1 MSTFPTNPAL
11 DRRSQRTR
19 DALRGALVDLIAE
32 RGWDDITVQDVCDHA
47 NIGRSTFYSH
57 YTGKDALLVGG
68 LEDLQAGL
76 QRQAQARAASAA
88 GADAVTGFGFVLGL
102 IEHAHEQRKIFRGL
116 IGRRSGH
123 VVHQRFREMVLRLV
137 HDELPQSAQGA
148 LPRDAAARWLSAAF
162 VELLSWW
169 VEQATP
175 MPTTE
180 LETLFIELAQ
190 PVLRANRLSN
200 SKGTDTINRDCP
212 LGN

>member
-1 MSTFPTNPAL
+1 MTALPTKPTL

-68 LEDLQAGL
+68 LGDLQAGL
-76 QRQAQARAASAA
+76 QRQSRARAASAA
-88 GADAVTGFGFVLGL
+88 AGADAGLGFGFVLGL
-102 IEHAHEQRKIFRGL
+102 IEHGHEQRKIFRGL
-116 IGRRSGH
+116 IGRRSGY
-123 VVHQRFREMVLRLV
+123 VVQQRFREMVMRLV
-137 HDELPQSAQGA
+137 HDELPEPAPGG
-148 LPRDAAARWLSAAF
+148 LPREAAARWLSAAF

-180 LETLFIELAQ
+180 LEALFMELAQ
-190 PVLRANRLSN
+190 PVLQRGSAAPR
-200 SKGTDTINRDCP
+200 
-212 LGN
+212 